1 MMVPSAVQESQVAVE
16 SLALQD
22 IQEALATREILEWR
36 ESRAVLDFRDQEEN
50 LESLVFMDHLER

>member
-1 MMVPSAVQESQVAVE
+1 MVPSAVQESQGAVE

-36 ESRAVLDFRDQEEN
+36 ELRAVLGCRDQEEN